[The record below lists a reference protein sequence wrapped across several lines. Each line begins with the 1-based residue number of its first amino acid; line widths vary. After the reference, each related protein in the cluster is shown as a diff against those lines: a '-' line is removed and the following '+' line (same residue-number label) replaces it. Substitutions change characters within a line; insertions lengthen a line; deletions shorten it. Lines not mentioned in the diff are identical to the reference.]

1 MQGANTE
8 TESKAKELELIK
20 YSSPTDV
27 EYLSVVLEPNM
38 TANIS
43 KYNNCK
49 ALKVITNKES
59 NENVINFVTFNRNK
73 EQIDN
78 EVIRSEIGKLL
89 GIKMPNVSRI
99 STTDKTKEGLM
110 VDTNLKV
117 GCEPTI
123 LSQLFSEKKAMYM
136 KMDKASA
143 MAMND
148 YKAYFPTEEDLQNP
162 QTTFAMLLK
171 GVSSLPYNQVNDLVE
186 KQKFIEEYYDMII
199 LDLLMGQK
207 TRNGSD
213 YYYYTKQENT
223 TIKAHIIPGLL
234 NYSLDMESKEQ
245 EYFLNDFSVHVDILL
260 DKLFNNN
267 YMFIKRVIDSLIPS
281 LVEYKDCISRVIYNN
296 TSIENARKLEEMIF
310 HNIDRIVAKAHSIKS
325 VKEHLSKIEKI
336 SSTTRIHLESVNRI
350 IEFQQR
356 YPTSKQEI
364 LENNDKITRLKQNE
378 NGDYE
383 ATLDEGVKVTL
394 NQDEELAPTGYTSS
408 GMLSALIAF
417 VCGLGFGLAYII
429 SHLD

>member
-1 MQGANTE
+1 MQGDNTE
-8 TESKAKELELIK
+8 NQEKVLELIK

-27 EYLSVVLEPNM
+27 EYLSVIV
-38 TANIS
+38 
-43 KYNNCK
+43 
-49 ALKVITNKES
+49 ES
-59 NENVINFVTFNRNK
+59 NLTKNKKVFNDCTAVKIKANENESCICFATFNKTK

-78 EVIRSEIGKLL
+78 EIIRSEIGHLL
-89 GIKMPNVSRI
+89 GIEMPYVCRI
-99 STTDKTKEGLM
+99 STADKKKEGLM
-110 VDTNLKV
+110 IDTDLKDNVNLNSV
-117 GCEPTI
+117 
-123 LSQLFSEKKAMYM
+123 SQAFSNKKALYM
-136 KMDKASA
+136 KMGKTSA
-143 MAMND
+143 MAMKD

-171 GVSSLPYNQVNDLVE
+171 GASSLPYNQINDLKE

-213 YYYYTKQENT
+213 YYYYTELEGT

-234 NYSLDMESKEQ
+234 NYTFESEDKGQ
-245 EYFLNDFSVHVDILL
+245 VYSLNDFPVNIDVLI

-281 LVEYKDCISRVIYNN
+281 IVEYKDCISRIIYNN
-296 TSIENARKLEEMIF
+296 TSVENAKKLEEMIF
-310 HNIDRIVAKAHSIKS
+310 YNIDKFVAKAHSIKS
-325 VKEHLSKIEKI
+325 IKEHLSKIEKI
-336 SSTTRIHLESVNRI
+336 SSTTKIHLEGVNRI
-350 IEFQQR
+350 IEFQHR
-356 YPTSKQEI
+356 YPTTKQEI
-364 LENNDKITRLKQNE
+364 LEKEDKITRLKQNE

>member
-1 MQGANTE
+1 MQEANQVAKE
-8 TESKAKELELIK
+8 ENQAKELELIK

-27 EYLSVVLEPNM
+27 EYLSVVVEPKL
-38 TANIS
+38 TANKK
-43 KYNNCK
+43 KYNNCR
-49 ALKVITNKES
+49 ALKTLNGNK
-59 NENVINFVTFNRNK
+59 ICFATFERSK
-73 EQIDN
+73 EEIDN
-78 EVIRSEIGKLL
+78 EIIRSEIGKLL
-89 GIKMPNVSRI
+89 GINMPTICRI
-99 STTDKTKEGLM
+99 STVDKTKEGLII
-110 VDTNLKV
+110 DTNLGIDTHLDSV
-117 GCEPTI
+117 
-123 LSQLFSEKKAMYM
+123 SQAFSNKKAIYM

-148 YKAYFPTEEDLQNP
+148 YKAYFPTEEDLKSP

-171 GVSSLPYNQVNDLVE
+171 GVSSLPYNQVTNLAE

-207 TRNGSD
+207 NRNSSD
-213 YYYYTKQENT
+213 YYYYTETENSIT
-223 TIKAHIIPGLL
+223 KAHIVPGLL
-234 NYSLDMESKEQ
+234 NYTLGPKDTEQ
-245 EYFLNDFSVHVDILL
+245 EYCLNDFPVNVEILL
-260 DKLFNNN
+260 DRLFNNN

-281 LVEYKDCISRVIYNN
+281 LTEYKDCISRIIYNN
-296 TSIENARKLEEMIF
+296 TNIDNAKKLEEMIF
-310 HNIDRIVAKAHSIKS
+310 HNIDRFVEKAHSIKS
-325 VKEHLSKIEKI
+325 ISEHLNKIEKI

-350 IEFQQR
+350 IRFQQL

-378 NGDYE
+378 DGNYE
-383 ATLDEGVKVTL
+383 ANLGDGVKLTL
-394 NQDEELAPTGYTSS
+394 NNDEELAPTGYASS